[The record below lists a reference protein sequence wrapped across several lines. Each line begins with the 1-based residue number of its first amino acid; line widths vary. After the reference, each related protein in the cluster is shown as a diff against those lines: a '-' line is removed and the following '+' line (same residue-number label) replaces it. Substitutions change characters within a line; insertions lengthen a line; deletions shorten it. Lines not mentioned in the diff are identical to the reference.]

1 MLMKILVAEDE
12 PAIRQGIISLLGN
25 LGLAV
30 EITGAAEDGMEALE
44 LMEATKPDVLITDIR
59 MPGMSGIELIRK
71 ARKLYPD
78 TEYVILSGY
87 SEFEYAK
94 QAIKYGVQDYI
105 LKPPRKE
112 EVGSALEKIY
122 TRLENTKKAGKRQL
136 VYDYLVNGVQTDSG
150 VLEMEGCCYYLILFC
165 IGPFTNRTENLI
177 QVGISGF
184 SSKELQDQLC
194 QGLREGED
202 CLVFDM
208 KQQNE
213 KLILLSVKRQE
224 INPIQRAVLKLSA
237 YEKKFS
243 MPVHAILSDQMDHIG
258 LLPGTYAKMHRSLAR
273 QVLIG
278 KSDVVFLEKESNQ
291 EKELGIDESEKCQI
305 ASLLEQGDGEGL
317 CSLFGFLCSKWKKK
331 RIPQVSCEFSVKY
344 ILMEIYQRNPVLET
358 ETAIEELFYRAEE
371 VIGKAMTFD
380 QFEDGIRDLL
390 QEIFGR
396 IMEGKA
402 NKKIEDVVELLK
414 QHICQHYNSNLSLE
428 EFAGQ
433 FGYNPTYLS
442 NQFTSQQHISPS
454 RLLTN
459 IRLEKGKELLLSTD
473 YLLKD
478 IAEMTGFHDVSYFS
492 RFFKDNV
499 GMSPKQYREA
509 AGRARKAR

>member
-12 PAIRQGIISLLGN
+12 PAIRQGIIALIEN
-25 LGLAV
+25 LGLSV

-44 LMEATKPDVLITDIR
+44 LMAATRPDVLITDIR
-59 MPGMSGIELIRK
+59 MPGMSGLELIGK
-71 ARKLYPD
+71 AKELYPG

-94 QAIKYGVQDYI
+94 QAMRYGVQDYI

-122 TRLENTKKAGKRQL
+122 TRMANSKKAGRKQN
-136 VYDYLVNGVQTDSG
+136 VYDYVVNGVQKDTAQ
-150 VLEMEGCCYYLILFC
+150 LETEGCCYYLILFC

-177 QVGISGF
+177 QVGINGF
-184 SSKELQDQLC
+184 SSKELQEQLC
-194 QGLREGED
+194 QGLREGEE

-213 KLILLSVKRQE
+213 KLILLSVKKRE
-224 INPIQRAVLKLSA
+224 ISPIQRVVLKLSS

-243 MPVHAILSDQMDHIG
+243 MPVHMILSDEMDHTG
-258 LLPGTYAKMHRSLAR
+258 LLPGTYAKLHRSLAR

-291 EKELGIDESEKCQI
+291 ESELALDESEKCQI
-305 ASLLEQGDGEGL
+305 ASLLEQGDGDGL
-317 CSLFGFLCSKWKKK
+317 CSLFGLLCTKWKKK
-331 RIPQVSCEFSVKY
+331 RIPQISCEFSVKY
-344 ILMEIYQRNPVLET
+344 ILMEVYQRNPVLEA
-358 ETAIEELFYRAEE
+358 EAAVEDLFYQAEE
-371 VIGKAMTFD
+371 VIGKARTFE
-380 QFEDGIRDLL
+380 QFEEGICGLFQDV
-390 QEIFGR
+390 FGR
-396 IMEGKA
+396 IKEGKA

-414 QHICQHYNSNLSLE
+414 QHIYLHYNSNLSLE
-428 EFAGQ
+428 KFAGQ

-442 NQFTSQQHISPS
+442 NQFTSLQRISPS

-459 IRLEKGKELLLSTD
+459 IRLEKGKELLLNTD

-478 IAEMTGFHDVSYFS
+478 IAEMIGFHDVSYFS

-499 GMSPKQYREA
+499 GQSPKQFREA
-509 AGRARKAR
+509 AGRERKE

>member
-44 LMEATKPDVLITDIR
+44 LMAATKPDVLITDIR
-59 MPGMSGIELIRK
+59 MPGMSGIELIGK
-71 ARKLYPD
+71 AKKLYPD

-122 TRLENTKKAGKRQL
+122 TRLENTKKAGKRQQ

-237 YEKKFS
+237 YEKKCS

-305 ASLLEQGDGEGL
+305 DSLLEQGDGEGL
-317 CSLFGFLCSKWKKK
+317 CSLFGRLCSKWKKK
-331 RIPQVSCEFSVKY
+331 RIF
-344 ILMEIYQRNPVLET
+344 
-358 ETAIEELFYRAEE
+358 
-371 VIGKAMTFD
+371 
-380 QFEDGIRDLL
+380 
-390 QEIFGR
+390 
-396 IMEGKA
+396 
-402 NKKIEDVVELLK
+402 
-414 QHICQHYNSNLSLE
+414 
-428 EFAGQ
+428 
-433 FGYNPTYLS
+433 
-442 NQFTSQQHISPS
+442 
-454 RLLTN
+454 LTL
-459 IRLEKGKELLLSTD
+459 RK
-473 YLLKD
+473 
-478 IAEMTGFHDVSYFS
+478 MYF
-492 RFFKDNV
+492 V
-499 GMSPKQYREA
+499 HLGL
-509 AGRARKAR
+509 